1 LIFKFTIAEQRDTL
15 QRRYVAFARQQER
28 DLGPKE
34 YALMQKLAGE
44 MEHVWLAETTTM
56 ADRKTLL
63 RYLIKRVHLDGVR
76 EQGKIHLDVE
86 WHTGAHTALIIDRA
100 LVGAWAPRTPAA
112 VEHRIQEWMP
122 DHTPAQIAQVLNA
135 EGFRSAHGKPFQ
147 YRTVRYII
155 QSRDW
160 DKQGMVG

>member
-1 LIFKFTIAEQRDTL
+1 MPD
-15 QRRYVAFARQQER
+15 FADVDWRKMSQQER

-34 YALMQKLAGE
+34 YALMQQLAGE

-86 WHTGAHTALIIDRA
+86 WHTGAHTALTIDRA
-100 LVGAWAPRTPAA
+100 LVGAWAPR
-112 VEHRIQEWMP
+112 RISAGGLP
-122 DHTPAQIAQVLNA
+122 SLTAPIRVLFS
-135 EGFRSAHGKPFQ
+135 GLRLCLSTRLSALCYHV
-147 YRTVRYII
+147 T
-155 QSRDW
+155 
-160 DKQGMVG
+160 